1 MFALQLTLEGI
12 FPPHITPFMKNEEI
26 DETGLRSLIHFW
38 LDSGCAGLV
47 SCASN
52 GEGPYMTREE
62 RRRVLHLVI
71 DEVNG
76 KVPVI
81 AGAGAPSTRETAFLT
96 RDAADT
102 GADAVLIVSPY
113 YFKPDSRE
121 LFEHYSSVIGSTDI
135 PVIVYNVPKF
145 TGYNVDPDVV
155 VRLAEEYDQVVGV
168 KDSGGSIGQI
178 SDLIRR
184 IGGRISVLAGT
195 ADLVLPCLLMGGRGA
210 VVGIANVAPRL
221 CVDLYNHF
229 KQNEIERAREVQMKL
244 LGVNDILVK
253 KFDQISA
260 IKEAMNQLG
269 KPAGYPRRPSLPLE
283 EKARNEVRERLA
295 ELGID

>member
-1 MFALQLTLEGI
+1 MFALQLRLEGV

-26 DETGLRSLIHFW
+26 DEMALRSLVQFW

-52 GEGPYMTREE
+52 GEGPCMTREE
-62 RRRVLHLVI
+62 RRRVLGVVI

-76 KVPVI
+76 KAPVI
-81 AGAGAPSTRETAFLT
+81 AGTGAPSTRETTLLT
-96 RDAADT
+96 RDAADA

-121 LFEHYSSVIGSTDI
+121 LFEHYSTVIRSTSVR
-135 PVIVYNVPKF
+135 VIVYNVPKF
-145 TGYNVDPDVV
+145 TGYNLDPDVIV
-155 VRLAEEYDQVVGV
+155 KLAEEYDQVVGV

-178 SDLIRR
+178 SDLISRVGER
-184 IGGRISVLAGT
+184 VSVLAGT
-195 ADLVLPCLLMGGRGA
+195 ADLVLPCLLMGGKGA
-210 VVGIANVAPRL
+210 IIAVANVAPRL
-221 CVDLYNHF
+221 CVDLYDHF
-229 KQNEIERAREVQMKL
+229 KQHEIERARQVQMRL
-244 LGVNDILVK
+244 LHLNDILVK

-283 EKARNEVRERLA
+283 TKAQNEVKEGLA
-295 ELGID
+295 KLGID

>member
-1 MFALQLTLEGI
+1 MKLKPEGI
-12 FPPHITPFMKNEEI
+12 FPPHITPFLKNEEI
-26 DETGLRSLIHFW
+26 DEKSLRSLVHFW

-62 RRRVLHLVI
+62 RRRVLQIVI
-71 DEVNG
+71 EEVNG
-76 KVPVI
+76 KASVI
-81 AGAGAPSTRETAFLT
+81 AGTGAPSTRETIFLT
-96 RDAADT
+96 EDAKDV

-121 LFEHYSSVIGSTDI
+121 LFEHYSSVINSTNI

-145 TGYNVDPDVV
+145 TGYSLDPAVV
-155 VRLAEEYDQVVGV
+155 VRLVEEYDQVVGV

-178 SDLIRR
+178 SELIDRV
-184 IGGRISVLAGT
+184 GNRISVLAGT
-195 ADLVLPCLLMGGRGA
+195 ADVVLPCLIMGGRGGVLA
-210 VVGIANVAPRL
+210 VANVAPKL

-229 KQNEIERAREVQMKL
+229 KQNEIERAREVQMKVL
-244 LGVNDILVK
+244 DLNDVLVK
-253 KFDQISA
+253 RFNQISA

-269 KPAGYPRRPSLPLE
+269 KPAGYPRRPSLPLD
-283 EKARNEVRERLA
+283 EKARNEVRDVLA
-295 ELGID
+295 RVGID

>member
-1 MFALQLTLEGI
+1 MKLKPEGI
-12 FPPHITPFMKNEEI
+12 FPPHITPFLKNEEI
-26 DETGLRSLIHFW
+26 DEKSLRSLVHFW

-62 RRRVLHLVI
+62 RRRVLQIVVE
-71 DEVNG
+71 EVNG
-76 KVPVI
+76 KASVI
-81 AGAGAPSTRETAFLT
+81 AGTGAPSTRETIFLT
-96 RDAADT
+96 EDAKDV

-121 LFEHYSSVIGSTDI
+121 LFEHYSSLINSTNI

-145 TGYNVDPDVV
+145 TGYNLDPAVV
-155 VRLAEEYDQVVGV
+155 VRLVEEYDQVVGV

-178 SDLIRR
+178 SELIDRV
-184 IGGRISVLAGT
+184 GNRISVLAGT
-195 ADLVLPCLLMGGRGA
+195 ADIVLPCLIMGGRGGVPA
-210 VVGIANVAPRL
+210 VANVAPKL

-229 KQNEIERAREVQMKL
+229 KQNEIERAREVQMKVL
-244 LGVNDILVK
+244 DLNGVLVK
-253 KFDQISA
+253 RFNQISA

-269 KPAGYPRRPSLPLE
+269 KPAGYPRRPSLSLD
-283 EKARNEVRERLA
+283 EKARNEVRDVLA
-295 ELGID
+295 RVGID

>member
-1 MFALQLTLEGI
+1 LKLKPEGI
-12 FPPHITPFMKNEEI
+12 FPPHITPFLKNEEI
-26 DETGLRSLIHFW
+26 DEKSLRSLVHFW

-62 RRRVLHLVI
+62 RRRVLQIVI
-71 DEVNG
+71 EEVNG
-76 KVPVI
+76 KASVI
-81 AGAGAPSTRETAFLT
+81 AGTGAPSTRETIFLT
-96 RDAADT
+96 EDAKDV

-121 LFEHYSSVIGSTDI
+121 LFEHYSSVINSTNI

-145 TGYNVDPDVV
+145 TGYNLDPAVV
-155 VRLAEEYDQVVGV
+155 VRLVEEYDQVVGV

-178 SDLIRR
+178 SELIDRV
-184 IGGRISVLAGT
+184 GNRISVLAGT
-195 ADLVLPCLLMGGRGA
+195 ADIVLPCLIMGGRGGVPA
-210 VVGIANVAPRL
+210 VANVAPKL

-229 KQNEIERAREVQMKL
+229 KQNEIERAREVQMKVL
-244 LGVNDILVK
+244 DLNGVLVK
-253 KFDQISA
+253 RFNQISA

-269 KPAGYPRRPSLPLE
+269 KPAGYPRRPSLSLD
-283 EKARNEVRERLA
+283 EKARNEVRDVLA
-295 ELGID
+295 RVGID

>member
-1 MFALQLTLEGI
+1 LKLKPEGI
-12 FPPHITPFMKNEEI
+12 FPPHITPFLKNEEI
-26 DETGLRSLIHFW
+26 DEKSLRSLVHFW

-62 RRRVLHLVI
+62 KRRILQIVI
-71 DEVNG
+71 EEVDG
-76 KVPVI
+76 KASVI
-81 AGAGAPSTRETAFLT
+81 AGTGAPSTRETIFLT
-96 RDAADT
+96 EDAKDV

-121 LFEHYSSVIGSTDI
+121 LFEHYSSVINSTDI

-145 TGYNVDPDVV
+145 TGYNLDPAVV

-178 SDLIRR
+178 SELIDRV
-184 IGGRISVLAGT
+184 GKRISVLAGT
-195 ADLVLPCLLMGGRGA
+195 ADVVLPCLIMGGRGGVLA
-210 VVGIANVAPRL
+210 VANVAPKL

-229 KQNEIERAREVQMKL
+229 KQHEIERARQVQMKVL
-244 LGVNDILVK
+244 RLNDILVK
-253 KFDQISA
+253 KFNQISA
-260 IKEAMNQLG
+260 IKEAMNQLR
-269 KPAGYPRRPSLPLE
+269 KPAGYPRRPSLPLD
-283 EKARNEVRERLA
+283 EKARNEVREVIARVGL
-295 ELGID
+295 D